1 VRPRSAA
8 CDSISA
14 IIEPMKAARAL
25 RWARLTAGLSQRQ
38 LADRSGV
45 PQSTVGR
52 IEAGSIDPRVGTL
65 SRLLRACGFDL
76 EVLERIGQ
84 GIDRTLMRP
93 TPPEGAADRLR
104 RVSAEARNLARL
116 RTAARVRS

>member
-1 VRPRSAA
+1 VR
-8 CDSISA
+8 
-14 IIEPMKAARAL
+14 AARAL

-76 EVLERIGQ
+76 EVTERIGQ
-84 GIDRTLMRP
+84 GIDRTLMHP
-93 TPPEGAADRLR
+93 TPPEGAEDRLR
-104 RVSAEARNLARL
+104 RIGVEGRNVARL
-116 RTAARVRS
+116 RTAVRVRS